1 MIPRRLIQPHVSSEV
16 VDPDDRQRDSM
27 DSSATESAETQW
39 KLERQLQ
46 QSSANSPRINTCA
59 KASSHPMQIETGES
73 VATLKRNA
81 PNWILHR
88 AHYYGT
94 GY

>member
-1 MIPRRLIQPHVSSEV
+1 MIPRRLIQPHVSSDV

-27 DSSATESAETQW
+27 DSSVTERAETQW

-46 QSSANSPRINTCA
+46 QSSANSPRINTCV
-59 KASSHPMQIETGES
+59 KASSHPMQIEAGES